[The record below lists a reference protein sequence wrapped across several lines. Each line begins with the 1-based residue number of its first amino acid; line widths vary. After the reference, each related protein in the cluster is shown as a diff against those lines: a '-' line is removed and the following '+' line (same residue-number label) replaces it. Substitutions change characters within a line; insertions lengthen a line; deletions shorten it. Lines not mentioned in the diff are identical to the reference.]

1 MLGRPSIPSI
11 PDFLTAS
18 SVYLQ
23 DIPGVSGKPSRVQ
36 VSSRSL
42 DRRDEPV
49 EVARQVR
56 VGVRADQ
63 AVLPPGL
70 VRALGRVVRLD
81 RREDALRRVLSRVG
95 EHAVNALGELFS
107 RDVGEGVG
115 DEGRDLGGEVGGRLV
130 LGSADGGGLQAVE
143 GDVGARPGGD
153 RGPEV
158 GPDELPR
165 RWLAGVGDLSA
176 DRLFLDVRVG
186 ERGYVSEGREERL
199 REVDDEV
206 EL

>member
-1 MLGRPSIPSI
+1 MVDPPIPSI

-23 DIPGVSGKPSRVQ
+23 DIPGVSGKPSCTQ

-42 DRRDEPV
+42 DRRDERI
-49 EVARQVR
+49 EVAREVR

-70 VRALGRVVRLD
+70 VRALRRVVRLD

-115 DEGRDLGGEVGGRLV
+115 DEGSDLGGEVGGRLV
-130 LGSADGGGLQAVE
+130 LGGADGGGLQAVE

-153 RGPEV
+153 RGSEV
-158 GPDELPR
+158 RPDELPR
-165 RWLAGVGDLSA
+165 RWLAGIRDLSA
-176 DRLFLDVRVG
+176 DRLFLDMRVG
-186 ERGYVSEGREERL
+186 ERSYVGEGREERL